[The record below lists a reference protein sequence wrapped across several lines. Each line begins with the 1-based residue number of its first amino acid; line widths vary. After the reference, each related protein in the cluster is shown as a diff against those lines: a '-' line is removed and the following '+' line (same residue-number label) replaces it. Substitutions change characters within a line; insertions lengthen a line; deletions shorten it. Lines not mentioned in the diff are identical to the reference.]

1 MFVNIHVLPCIQT
14 RRKSTQNFDVGFKD
28 ENECI
33 VIHFQLLRHPFSTF
47 LKFAAI
53 GKCEKM
59 CEEMSDVTS
68 SENVWGNVRC
78 YVSRSGIYSHRRSVG
93 MLVATF
99 HSITAPAQ
107 LLAVFVWPYVF
118 LSTSDKTH
126 LSNPMR

>member
-1 MFVNIHVLPCIQT
+1 
-14 RRKSTQNFDVGFKD
+14 
-28 ENECI
+28 
-33 VIHFQLLRHPFSTF
+33 
-47 LKFAAI
+47 
-53 GKCEKM
+53 
-59 CEEMSDVTS
+59 MSDVTIP
-68 SENVWGNVRC
+68 EAVFIRT
-78 YVSRSGIYSHRRSVG
+78 VG